1 MVSKMD
7 TRLLAIQNRDD
18 CVMERAQGATTP
30 DPEPSLDSNRN
41 NADSVSLPAASWHHY
56 VCEFLY
62 IM

>member
-41 NADSVSLPAASWHHY
+41 NADSVSLPAAS
-56 VCEFLY
+56 
-62 IM
+62 